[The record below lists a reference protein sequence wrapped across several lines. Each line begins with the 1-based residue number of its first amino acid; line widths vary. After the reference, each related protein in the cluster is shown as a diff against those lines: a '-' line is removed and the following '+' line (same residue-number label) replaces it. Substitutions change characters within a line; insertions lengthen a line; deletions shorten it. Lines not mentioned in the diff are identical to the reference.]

1 MGTHTIAALILLPFA
16 VAFIYAAIHEY
27 RRYKTE
33 GRASYGLV
41 YDEETGTTH
50 VTGIA
55 DHEESYDPDDFDP
68 GAANTRDTDDETE
81 GNETEDDADRKT

>member
-1 MGTHTIAALILLPFA
+1 MDVRLIAAIIIFPFA

-27 RRYKTE
+27 MRFKSE
-33 GRASYGLV
+33 GKATYGLS

-55 DHEESYDPDDFDP
+55 EDEEAYDPEGFDP
-68 GAANTRDTDDETE
+68 GNYNDPDIIEDES
-81 GNETEDDADRKT
+81 KS

>member
-1 MGTHTIAALILLPFA
+1 MDVRLIAAIIIFPFA

-27 RRYKTE
+27 MRFKSE
-33 GRASYGLV
+33 GKATYGLY

-55 DHEESYDPDDFDP
+55 EDEEAFDPEGFDP
-68 GAANTRDTDDETE
+68 GNYNDPDIIEDES
-81 GNETEDDADRKT
+81 KS

>member
-1 MGTHTIAALILLPFA
+1 MDVRLIAAIIIFPFA

-27 RRYKTE
+27 MRFKSE
-33 GRASYGLV
+33 GKATYGLF

-55 DHEESYDPDDFDP
+55 EDEDAFDPQEFDPTNYTDPDIIE
-68 GAANTRDTDDETE
+68 DES
-81 GNETEDDADRKT
+81 KS